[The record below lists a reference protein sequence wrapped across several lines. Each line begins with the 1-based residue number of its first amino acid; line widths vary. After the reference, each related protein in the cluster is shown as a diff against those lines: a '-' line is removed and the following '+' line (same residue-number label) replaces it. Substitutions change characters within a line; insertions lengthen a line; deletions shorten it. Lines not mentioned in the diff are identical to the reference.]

1 MYNPVIPLLS
11 IDRGDRKVYFHTKTQ
26 MFIVLVFVRAKNQ
39 IQSKYPLP
47 GEGINKLWYIHTMDT
62 FSNKKE
68 QNIDAWSK

>member
-1 MYNPVIPLLS
+1 
-11 IDRGDRKVYFHTKTQ
+11 

-47 GEGINKLWYIHTMDT
+47 GEGINKLCHIHTMDT

>member
-1 MYNPVIPLLS
+1 
-11 IDRGDRKVYFHTKTQ
+11 
-26 MFIVLVFVRAKNQ
+26 MFIALVFVRAKNQ